1 MTSDVC
7 ISVEVVVS
15 CNQER
20 CKAESCI
27 SREGQCADE
36 SIWEQNCKVFIAD
49 LVLSLHVVDLAPVSV
64 GKCT

>member
-7 ISVEVVVS
+7 ISVEVVVP
-15 CNQER
+15 CNEER

-36 SIWEQNCKVFIAD
+36 SIGQQNCKVFISD
-49 LVLSLHVVDLAPVSV
+49 LMLSLYVVDLAPVSV
-64 GKCT
+64 R